1 MLSAKKER
9 LIGVMIV
16 HNLALGNHQFGLTF
30 SKKGIGQTSS
40 RIGFPW
46 ISMDPQN
53 ISKHDGIELH
63 IKRSNSWAL

>member
-30 SKKGIGQTSS
+30 SKKGSV
-40 RIGFPW
+40 
-46 ISMDPQN
+46 
-53 ISKHDGIELH
+53 KHLQELDFHGPPKH
-63 IKRSNSWAL
+63 IKT